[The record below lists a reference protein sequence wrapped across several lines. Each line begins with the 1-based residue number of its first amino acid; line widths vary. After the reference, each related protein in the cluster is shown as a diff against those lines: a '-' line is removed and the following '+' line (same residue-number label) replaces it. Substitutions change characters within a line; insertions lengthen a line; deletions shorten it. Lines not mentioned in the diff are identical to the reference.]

1 MGKISLET
9 KRAVLRKIQ
18 TAFLI
23 FAVMT
28 TTAICQTGCSPKK
41 GPASENH
48 APDTHTVV
56 DCMDRTVQVPDEITS
71 IACLYA
77 YAGHAC
83 VFLGCED
90 KITSVVDGLKR
101 DVFMLR
107 KIENLEQMPSPYQ
120 AHAINIEELMAAKPD
135 IILLR
140 SENLINE
147 GEVEKLDKTGIPY
160 VVIDY
165 STMAQQVESIRV
177 IGKALGCGEKAETY
191 LSYYEKTIDMV
202 KERTSAILQEERKT
216 VYHSVNEVL
225 RADVKDTLSYEIL
238 ETAGVVNV
246 LDLDDSVTMDGDKA
260 YTTVEQIYRWNPD
273 MILVNEPEAA
283 EYFRADSKFEG
294 LRTVQEGNICQ
305 LPIGLSRWGHP
316 GSIETPL
323 AALYIAKLVYPEY
336 FKDIDIEQET
346 MDFYHN
352 FLEIDLTDEELKGIF
367 SGIGMREQ
375 KMPAGVTT
383 NKK

>member
-1 MGKISLET
+1 MGKFSLKT
-9 KRAVLRKIQ
+9 RRAVLRKIQ
-18 TAFLI
+18 TVFLI
-23 FAVMT
+23 FSAM
-28 TTAICQTGCSPKK
+28 AAAFCQTGCSSHK
-41 GPASENH
+41 GPVSGNH
-48 APDTHTVV
+48 EADTHTVV

-90 KITSVVDGLKR
+90 RITSVVDGLKR
-101 DVFMLR
+101 DVLMLR

-120 AHAINIEELMAAKPD
+120 AHAINIEELMDTKPD

-140 SENLINE
+140 AENLING

-165 STMAQQVESIRV
+165 STMAQQVQSIRV
-177 IGKALGCGEKAETY
+177 IGKALGCEEKAEAY
-191 LSYYEKTIDMV
+191 LSYYEKTMDMV
-202 KERTSAILQEERKT
+202 KERVSAVLEEDRKK

-225 RADVKDTLSYEIL
+225 RADVKDTLSYEVL
-238 ETAGVVNV
+238 QTAGVINV
-246 LDLDDSVTMDGDKA
+246 LDLDDGVTLDGDKA
-260 YTTVEQIYRWNPD
+260 YTTVEQIYRWDPD
-273 MILVNEPEAA
+273 MVLANEPEAA
-283 EYFRADSKFEG
+283 EYFRSDSKFEG
-294 LRTVQEGNICQ
+294 LRAVREGNICQ

-323 AALYIAKLVYPEY
+323 AALYIAKLVYPEC
-336 FKDIDIEQET
+336 FEDIDMEQET
-346 MDFYHN
+346 KDFYHN
-352 FLEIDLTDEELKGIF
+352 FLEMDLTDEELQGIF

-375 KMPAGVTT
+375 KIPAGVTK
-383 NKK
+383 NKD